1 MRISLHLQEQ
11 VNAAQEERHSLAA
24 EVKSTKQAQ
33 EDLKIE
39 IETAKKR
46 QSILIEEIKSPR
58 EMDLDTPRSLQQS
71 PLPRS
76 KPAQL
81 YSSVA
86 CGIALLAVPV
96 AAVAAFR
103 SRVA

>member
-1 MRISLHLQEQ
+1 ME
-11 VNAAQEERHSLAA
+11 
-24 EVKSTKQAQ
+24 
-33 EDLKIE
+33 
-39 IETAKKR
+39 
-46 QSILIEEIKSPR
+46 
-58 EMDLDTPRSLQQS
+58 LDKPRSLQQS

-103 SRVA
+103 SRLA